1 MNYKLVYIYTFTHL
15 LIYSFTTYLYPL
27 FEEKDFFANTA
38 ALCNAYTAADDNV
51 VCVYYNPAGLFNIPK
66 GSFYFS
72 NTKLYSIEELASNTI
87 SISLDI
93 KHFGKVGFLYN
104 IFGFD
109 LYKENLLKFVY
120 ANSVLRKISFGIG
133 INSLSVNIKNYGS
146 KNFPSIDL
154 GVLAEVTRNL
164 LLGFYIKNFDLP
176 KIAEDEIVTHTLVAG
191 AKITPLKDVST
202 FIDVVK
208 KTEQDVFARIGE
220 EIKLNIIDNLI
231 TIFRCGVETATE
243 YKPAKYA
250 VGFGLGYKIGLS
262 EIIIDYSYLLH
273 TVLGS
278 QHLVSLNINFGKK
291 EKEFFEEIKPIR
303 RKRKAA
309 VKTEE
314 EQELVTQ
321 RYKRQVKKIEL
332 QPKSININTATAEE
346 LAQLPGIGPS
356 TAQKIVEYRQKIGKF
371 TSVEQL
377 LEVPRIGTLTLQRIK
392 PYITVGE
399 EEKIPEVKKEEKQ
412 IQEVKPEVEKKQ
424 KEEKQLFIPPLDLP
438 LQEKIEVKEEKQKFN
453 LNTITEEELINLGFS
468 STAAKN
474 IIRYRIK
481 VGKFKS
487 VDELYKIPFVEKS
500 LVDKL
505 KEKFYVE

>member
-1 MNYKLVYIYTFTHL
+1 MNFKLIYIYIFIHL
-15 LIYSFTTYLYPL
+15 LIHTFTTYLYPL
-27 FEEKDFFANTA
+27 FEEKALFANTA

-51 VCVYYNPAGLFNIPK
+51 VCVYYNPAGIFNIPK
-66 GSFYFS
+66 GGFYFS
-72 NTKLYSIEELASNTI
+72 NTKFYSIDELASNTI
-87 SISLDI
+87 SVSLDV

-120 ANSVLRKISFGIG
+120 ANSILRKISFGIG

-146 KNFPSIDL
+146 KSFLSIDL
-154 GVLAEVTRNL
+154 GVLAEVTRSF
-164 LLGFYIKNFDLP
+164 LLGFYIKNFDIP
-176 KIAEDEIVTHTLVAG
+176 KVAEDEIVTHTLVTG
-191 AKITPLKDVST
+191 VKIAPLKDVST
-202 FIDVVK
+202 YIDVVK

-220 EIKLNIIDNLI
+220 EIKLNIIDSLI
-231 TIFRCGVETATE
+231 TIFRCGVEIATKV
-243 YKPAKYA
+243 KPAKYA
-250 VGFGLGYKIGLS
+250 VGFGLGYKIGSS

-273 TVLGS
+273 TILGS
-278 QHLVSLNINFGKK
+278 QYLVSLSISFGKK
-291 EKEFFEEIKPIR
+291 EKEFFEEIKPTGQ
-303 RKRKAA
+303 KRKAA
-309 VKTEE
+309 
-314 EQELVTQ
+314 
-321 RYKRQVKKIEL
+321 VKKIEL
-332 QPKSININTATAEE
+332 QPKSININTATIEE
-346 LAQLPGIGPS
+346 LAELPGIGPS

-371 TSVEQL
+371 ISVEQL

-392 PYITVGE
+392 PYITV
-399 EEKIPEVKKEEKQ
+399 EVEEKQ

-424 KEEKQLFIPPLDLP
+424 KEEQLFIPPLDLP
-438 LQEKIEVKEEKQKFN
+438 SQEKIEVKEEKQKFN

-474 IIRYRIK
+474 VIRYRIK